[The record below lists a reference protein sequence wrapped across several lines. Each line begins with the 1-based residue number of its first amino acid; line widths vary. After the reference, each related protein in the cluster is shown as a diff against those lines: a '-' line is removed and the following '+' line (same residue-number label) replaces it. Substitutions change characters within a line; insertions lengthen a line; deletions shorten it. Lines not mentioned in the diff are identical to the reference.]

1 MFTRTTSTDDDATA
15 ETVQSL
21 VEPHLATLLLY
32 GPKIFYYRVF
42 KLVGEKNHKY
52 HRENI
57 LELTVSYIYV
67 NLHFLIYIVTYSF
80 MYIRL

>member
-1 MFTRTTSTDDDATA
+1 MA

-21 VEPHLATLLLY
+21 VEPHLDPRYFITEFLNLW
-32 GPKIFYYRVF
+32 
-42 KLVGEKNHKY
+42 EKNHKY

-67 NLHFLIYIVTYSF
+67 NLHFLIYIVMYSF
-80 MYIRL
+80 MYIQAINILWSQFMFLYLILVF